1 MESNTSILNTY
12 GRLPISFEKGSGV
25 WLFDKQGNRYLDAL
39 AGVAVNT
46 VGHTHPVLIEG
57 LKNQLDCFIHVSNYV
72 NIKEQENLSS
82 KLTAL
87 TGLDAVFFSN
97 SGCEANEAA
106 IKFARLYAHSH
117 GIQSPE
123 IIVMEQS
130 FHGRTMATLSAT
142 GNRKVQA
149 GFEPLLKG
157 FIRVPFDDLDSV
169 KKIAEQNK
177 NVVAIFV
184 EPIQGEGGVRL
195 PENLNLYL
203 NELKNI
209 CEQNN
214 WLLMLD
220 EVQTGIGRTGKLYA
234 YQYSDIKP
242 DVLTSAK
249 GLGSGVPIGATLVNE
264 KITNIIKPGQHG
276 STFGGNP
283 LACRAGNLTLD
294 VLDQEK
300 LYLNVTIQGSKI
312 AHALRE
318 QTKSLDFVIDVRQ
331 QGLMIGIE
339 LGHDC
344 PELMT
349 YALKYNLLI
358 SVTSGNVIRIV
369 PPLIINDDESEFLVS
384 NLIMMLKNYL
394 KENQT

>member
-106 IKFARLYAHSH
+106 IKFARLYAHSN

-249 GLGSGVPIGATLVNE
+249 GLGSGVPIGATMVNN
-264 KITNIIKPGQHG
+264 KITDIIKPGQHG

-283 LACRAGNLTLD
+283 LACSAGCLTLD
-294 VLDQEK
+294 IIQSENL
-300 LYLNVTIQGSKI
+300 LLNATIQGAKI
-312 AHALRE
+312 AHELRTNFKNSIVV
-318 QTKSLDFVIDVRQ
+318 QDVRHL
-331 QGLMIGIE
+331 GLMIGIE
-339 LGHDC
+339 LNQNC
-344 PELMT
+344 TELMT
-349 YALKYNLLI
+349 TGLKHGLLI

-369 PPLIINDDESEFLVS
+369 PPLVINDDESDFLVAKLTL
-384 NLIMMLKNYL
+384 LI
-394 KENQT
+394 KEFIESK

>member
-117 GIQSPE
+117 GIQSPS
-123 IIVMEQS
+123 IIVMEGS

-149 GFEPLLKG
+149 GFEPLVRG
-157 FIRVPFDDLDSV
+157 FVRAPFNDLDS
-169 KKIAEQNK
+169 IRALAENQSDI
-177 NVVAIFV
+177 VAVLV
-184 EPIQGEGGVRL
+184 EPIQGEGGVNI
-195 PENLNLYL
+195 PDEGYL
-203 NELKNI
+203 AELRAI
-209 CEQNN
+209 C
-214 WLLMLD
+214 D
-220 EVQTGIGRTGKLYA
+220 
-234 YQYSDIKP
+234 
-242 DVLTSAK
+242 
-249 GLGSGVPIGATLVNE
+249 
-264 KITNIIKPGQHG
+264 
-276 STFGGNP
+276 
-283 LACRAGNLTLD
+283 
-294 VLDQEK
+294 
-300 LYLNVTIQGSKI
+300 
-312 AHALRE
+312 
-318 QTKSLDFVIDVRQ
+318 
-331 QGLMIGIE
+331 
-339 LGHDC
+339 
-344 PELMT
+344 
-349 YALKYNLLI
+349 
-358 SVTSGNVIRIV
+358 
-369 PPLIINDDESEFLVS
+369 
-384 NLIMMLKNYL
+384 
-394 KENQT
+394 

>member
-82 KLTAL
+82 KLTVL

-106 IKFARLYAHSH
+106 IKFARLYAHSN

-249 GLGSGVPIGATLVNE
+249 GLGSGVPIGATMVNN
-264 KITNIIKPGQHG
+264 KITDIIKPGQHG

-283 LACRAGNLTLD
+283 LACSAGCLTLD
-294 VLDQEK
+294 IIQSENL
-300 LYLNVTIQGSKI
+300 LLNATIQGAKI
-312 AHALRE
+312 AHELRTNFKNSIVV
-318 QTKSLDFVIDVRQ
+318 QDVRHL
-331 QGLMIGIE
+331 GLMIGIE
-339 LGHDC
+339 LNQNC
-344 PELMT
+344 TELMT
-349 YALKYNLLI
+349 TGLKHGLLI

-369 PPLIINDDESEFLVS
+369 PPLVINDDESDFLVAKLTL
-384 NLIMMLKNYL
+384 LI
-394 KENQT
+394 KEFIESK

>member
-1 MESNTSILNTY
+1 MESKYSILKTY
-12 GRLPISFEKGSGV
+12 GRLPISFEKGEGV
-25 WLFDKQGNRYLDAL
+25 WLFDKQGNKYLDAL

-46 VGHTHPVLIEG
+46 LGHAHPYFTSG
-57 LKNQLDCFIHVSNYV
+57 LKDQLDQFIHLSNYV
-72 NIKEQENLSS
+72 NIGEQE
-82 KLTAL
+82 KLAERLATM
-87 TGLDAVFFSN
+87 TGMSAVFFSN

-106 IKFARLYAHSH
+106 IKFARLFANSKKVTDP
-117 GIQSPE
+117 Q
-123 IIVMEQS
+123 IIVMENS

-142 GNRKVQA
+142 GSRKVQA

-157 FIRVPFDDLDSV
+157 FIRVPFDDLDSIR
-169 KKIAEQNK
+169 KIADQNK
-177 NVVAIFV
+177 NVVAILV
-184 EPIQGEGGVRL
+184 EPIQGEGGIRL
-195 PENLNLYL
+195 PKNLSSYL
-203 NELKNI
+203 NDLRKI
-209 CEQNN
+209 CDQNE

-220 EVQTGIGRTGKLYA
+220 EVQTGVGRTGRLYA
-234 YQYSDIKP
+234 FQYSDIKP

-249 GLGSGVPIGATLVNE
+249 GLGSGVPIGATLVNK

-300 LYLNVTIQGSKI
+300 LYLNATIQGSKI
-312 AHALRE
+312 AHAVRE

-344 PELMT
+344 TELMT
-349 YALKYNLLI
+349 LALKYNLLI
-358 SVTSGNVIRIV
+358 SVTSGNVIRVV
-369 PPLIINDDESEFLVS
+369 PPLVINDDESEFLVS
-384 NLIMMLKNYL
+384 NLILMLKDYL
-394 KENQT
+394 KENKV

>member
-1 MESNTSILNTY
+1 
-12 GRLPISFEKGSGV
+12 
-25 WLFDKQGNRYLDAL
+25 
-39 AGVAVNT
+39 
-46 VGHTHPVLIEG
+46 
-57 LKNQLDCFIHVSNYV
+57 
-72 NIKEQENLSS
+72 
-82 KLTAL
+82 
-87 TGLDAVFFSN
+87 
-97 SGCEANEAA
+97 
-106 IKFARLYAHSH
+106 
-117 GIQSPE
+117 
-123 IIVMEQS
+123 
-130 FHGRTMATLSAT
+130 MATLSAT
-142 GNRKVQA
+142 GSRKVQA

-157 FIRVPFDDLDSV
+157 FIRVPFDDLNSL
-169 KKIAEQNK
+169 KKIADQNK
-177 NVVAIFV
+177 NVVAILV

-195 PENLNLYL
+195 PKNLSSYL
-203 NELKNI
+203 NDLRKI
-209 CEQNN
+209 CDLNE

-220 EVQTGIGRTGKLYA
+220 EVQTGVGRTGRLYA